1 MSGTLEEFFV
11 SIGVK
16 GQAAVLKNI
25 DKVKKEAKSL
35 SKIKSNIDLGK
46 GNISKAMSGMK
57 SMASVM
63 GITGQSAEPSA
74 AEKKQDKIQKDNTNK
89 FSNGINK
96 FNNGAKNILASSKN
110 FDPVA
115 LAQTAITGTGKAF
128 GAAAAAIPAVG
139 AYLKDIPPAL
149 AEATNSMVS
158 MGVGALEMA
167 KQAASGQWGLQSRDT
182 TVSHFGG
189 GDVNKEAVNAGISNN
204 EYANLMMKVASSNGK
219 LNGSLKEMITELA
232 KTKDT
237 EQLGNVASG
246 NFASTGTTKGWMMQ
260 QIMDSMGNVPP
271 EIRQKM
277 TAALLPQMSGDI
289 MGRGGQDAQNVNAG
303 YERQAENKTT
313 DLYGKST
320 GDDTVTSLKALNK
333 AINEMTGEMF
343 NSGVGMAT
351 TISVAAKQIG
361 DLAKAVKKAKED
373 IENFSVLGVRA
384 PGWVKDLF
392 K

>member
-1 MSGTLEEFFV
+1 MAGTLEEFFV

-89 FSNGINK
+89 FQNGINK
-96 FNNGAKNILASSKN
+96 FNNGANNILASSKN

-128 GAAAAAIPAVG
+128 GAIAAAIPAVG
-139 AYLKDIPPAL
+139 GYLKDLPPAL

-167 KQAASGQWGLQSRDT
+167 KQAASGQWGLQSRNA
-182 TVSHFGG
+182 TVKYFGG
-189 GDVNKEAVNAGISNN
+189 GNVNDEASNAGVSNN
-204 EYANLMMKVASSNGK
+204 EYANLMMKVASSNGRLSK
-219 LNGSLKEMITELA
+219 ELKDMVTELA
-232 KTKDT
+232 KTSDT
-237 EQLGNVASG
+237 EQLGNLASG
-246 NFASTGTTKGWMMQ
+246 NFASTGTTKGWIAQ
-260 QIMDSMGNVPP
+260 QVMDSMGNVPP

-277 TAALLPQMSGDI
+277 TAALLPQMKGEI
-289 MGRGGQDAQNVNAG
+289 MSREGEGAQQVNAG
-303 YERQAENKTT
+303 YERQAEQQT
-313 DLYGKST
+313 
-320 GDDTVTSLKALNK
+320 TSLYNKSVAGDTAASLLSLND
-333 AINEMTGEMF
+333 AINKMKVSMF
-343 NSGVGMAT
+343 ESGVGMAT
-351 TISVAAKQIG
+351 TIDEAAKQIKG
-361 DLAKAVKKAKED
+361 LSESVKKAKED
-373 IENFSVLGVRA
+373 IKNSSVA
-384 PGWVKDLF
+384 PDWF
-392 K
+392 KGMFK